1 MKMWLF
7 GKKATAH
14 SYGDRYT
21 SSFWTSENEV
31 LKTARK
37 AYRHLDPQGLHSL
50 NWLRLQLIND
60 GQYGLAKRIKNI
72 DARNTAANE
81 LDELCRAIEQDK
93 LEQQR
98 LKKEADLKKCKTCGH
113 DLPPVQ
119 PLPGSIVQNRYHHGL
134 GAVLGPG
141 TLDPRTTVQVMVL
154 DSIYKGELRNWFLV
168 NVTVVHGR
176 FTVLSRETA

>member
-1 MKMWLF
+1 MKFWLF

-14 SYGDRYT
+14 TYGQSHT
-21 SSFWTSENEV
+21 SSFWMSENDV

-60 GQYGLAKRIKNI
+60 GQYGLAKRIKEIN
-72 DARNTAANE
+72 ARNTAANE
-81 LDELCRAIEQDK
+81 LNALCHSIAQDVFTR
-93 LEQQR
+93 EDR
-98 LKKEADLKKCKTCGH
+98 LMKKCKACGH

-119 PLPGSIVQNRYHHGL
+119 PLPGSIVQHKYHHGL

-141 TLDPRTTVQVMVL
+141 TLNSRETVQVMTL
-154 DSIYKGELRNWFLV
+154 DGAHKGRLRNWYLV
-168 NVTVVHGR
+168 NIDVVHGR
-176 FTVLSRETA
+176 FTVLSRESV